1 ATRKKKI
8 RELTDGRKRISRRRC
23 RPAHRRRLPRRWV
36 HGDALF
42 CAAAAAAHDADLFGA
57 AAIMRAVAA
66 AVLRAV
72 TAATE
77 GGRCRTCGTREAAAP
92 ATLMEAATERSM
104 RTNSSPR
111 ETAAQRS
118 QQMTGKALRQ

>member
-1 ATRKKKI
+1 
-8 RELTDGRKRISRRRC
+8 
-23 RPAHRRRLPRRWV
+23 AHRRRLPRRWV

-92 ATLMEAATERSM
+92 ATSTEAATERSM

-111 ETAAQRS
+111 ETDSITPDEIA
-118 QQMTGKALRQ
+118 GCIIGDEEDEI